1 MRLFPKPTAFLDLAK
16 TMVASWNEF
25 ASGISDVLCAV
36 FVSFHRGSEEL
47 KRIVGEKTT
56 WLDE

>member
-25 ASGISDVLCAV
+25 ASAMSKVLYAP
-36 FVSFHRGSEEL
+36 FDSFHRGIEESKCIL
-47 KRIVGEKTT
+47 GEIN
-56 WLDE
+56 DFFG